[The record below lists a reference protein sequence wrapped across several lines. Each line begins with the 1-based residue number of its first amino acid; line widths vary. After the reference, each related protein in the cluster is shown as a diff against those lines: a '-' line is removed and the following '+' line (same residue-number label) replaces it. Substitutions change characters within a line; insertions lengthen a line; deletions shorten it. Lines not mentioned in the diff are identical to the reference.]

1 LNIIGFLSKEQSGQK
16 KKSYE
21 SVISTWFSAIRSAS
35 AAGQRVRARL

>member
-21 SVISTWFSAIRSAS
+21 SVMRTWFSANRRAG